1 MSEDKKGMITGL
13 LLVLVLFLTG
23 RVLYLENMLKQVK
36 LPAEEVEQSLPLPEE
51 LYFRGDTVAYCVNK
65 QVLGAISDKKRSN
78 KNWTYLVRMQLPTGQ
93 FTEAWMAE
101 AELLL
106 VEKSKAG
113 NRPLRTK
120 EAPRLDTK

>member
-1 MSEDKKGMITGL
+1 MNDESKGMITGL
-13 LLVLVLFLTG
+13 LLVLVLVLAG
-23 RVLYLENMLKQVK
+23 RVFYLEGKLKQVPLTAEAEQP
-36 LPAEEVEQSLPLPEE
+36 LPAE
-51 LYFRGDTVAYCVNK
+51 LYFRGDTVAYTVNK
-65 QVLGAISDKKRSN
+65 QVLGSVSDKKKSN
-78 KNWTYLVRMQLPTGQ
+78 GNWTYLVRMQLPTGQ

-120 EAPRLDTK
+120 DAPRLDTVK